1 MARPSKCRVVGAA
14 PATTF
19 FKPRGVPMQE
29 LTEVYL
35 SMDGFEAMRL
45 ADIEGLKHEDAAE
58 KMGVS
63 RQTFG
68 RILAGARKTVTEAL
82 FHGMALRVDGGN
94 FELKEIPRDDRN
106 KAESALM
113 KKHLEASCIY
123 EGPTLDPDW
132 DQKELNMK
140 EIDKIA
146 VTSDGPN
153 LDGPLDPRF
162 GRAAGFMI
170 IDPKTLEF
178 TYLDN
183 GASQAMAQGAG
194 IQAAENVAG
203 SGAKVVL
210 TGYVGPK
217 AFQALSAAKIAVIQ
231 NLENLTVRQAVERFN
246 KGELSPAT
254 QPNKRG
260 HWK

>member
-1 MARPSKCRVVGAA
+1 MARPSKCRVVSAA

-35 SMDGFEAMRL
+35 SMDGFEAIRL
-45 ADIEGLKHEDAAE
+45 ADIEGMKQADAAE

-68 RILAGARKTVTEAL
+68 RILSGARRTVAEAL
-82 FHGMALRVDGGN
+82 FRGMALRVDGGN
-94 FELKEIPRDDRN
+94 VELKGLACDQNPTVNDAVREYN
-106 KAESALM
+106 TAT
-113 KKHLEASCIY
+113 CIY
-123 EGPTLDPDW
+123 EPSASAAE
-132 DQKELNMK
+132 QHHK
-140 EIDKIA
+140 EIDMSEINKVA
-146 VTSDGPN
+146 VTSDGPD

-170 IDPKTLEF
+170 VNPKTFEY

-183 GASQAMAQGAG
+183 GSSQAMSQGAG
-194 IQAAENVAG
+194 IQAAENVAQ
-203 SGAKVVL
+203 SGAQVVL

-217 AFQALSAAKIAVIQ
+217 AFQALSAAGITVVQ
-231 NLENLTVRQAVERFN
+231 NMENLTIRQAVERFN
-246 KGELSPAT
+246 AGEISEAS
-254 QPNKRG
+254 QPNKHG

>member
-45 ADIEGLKHEDAAE
+45 ADMEGLKQADAAE

-68 RILAGARKTVTEAL
+68 RILSGARRTVAEAL

-94 FELKEIPRDDRN
+94 FEMKELESDREPAVSDSVREYN
-106 KAESALM
+106 TANCMYDSTPP
-113 KKHLEASCIY
+113 AS
-123 EGPTLDPDW
+123 ELH
-132 DQKELNMK
+132 QKELDMD

-146 VTSDGPN
+146 VTSDGPD

-170 IDPKTLEF
+170 INPKTFEF

-183 GASQAMAQGAG
+183 GSSQAMSQGAG
-194 IQAAENVAG
+194 IQAAENVSR

-217 AFQALSAAKIAVIQ
+217 AFQALSAAGIAVIQ

-246 KGELSPAT
+246 TGDVSPAS
-254 QPNKRG
+254 QPNKHG

>member
-1 MARPSKCRVVGAA
+1 
-14 PATTF
+14 
-19 FKPRGVPMQE
+19 MQE

-45 ADIEGLKHEDAAE
+45 TDLEGLKQEEAAE

-68 RILAGARKTVTEAL
+68 RILAAARKTVTSSL
-82 FHGMALRVDGGN
+82 FYAMALRVDGGN
-94 FELKEIPRDDRN
+94 VELKEMRN
-106 KAESALM
+106 DGGHNAVSTSM
-113 KKHLEASCIY
+113 KERNEAACVY
-123 EGPTLDPDW
+123 RGPAPDPEW
-132 DQKELNMK
+132 DQEEKNMND
-140 EIDKIA
+140 IDKIA
-146 VTSDGPN
+146 ITSDGPD

-162 GRAAGFMI
+162 GRAAGFII
-170 IDPKTLEF
+170 IDPKTFEF

-217 AFQALSAAKIAVIQ
+217 AFQALSAAKISVIQ

-246 KGELSPAT
+246 KGELSAAS

>member
-1 MARPSKCRVVGAA
+1 
-14 PATTF
+14 
-19 FKPRGVPMQE
+19 MQE

-35 SMDGFEAMRL
+35 GVDGFEALRL
-45 ADIEGLKHEDAAE
+45 GDIEGLKHEDASE

-68 RILAGARKTVTEAL
+68 RILAGARRTVTEAL
-82 FHGMALRVDGGN
+82 FYGMALRLDGGS
-94 FELKEIPRDDRN
+94 FQIKDHTDREEP
-106 KAESALM
+106 AVSC
-113 KKHLEASCIY
+113 ASCMADT
-123 EGPTLDPDW
+123 PTPGAEQH
-132 DQKELNMK
+132 QKELDMDK
-140 EIDKIA
+140 MDKIA
-146 VTSDGPN
+146 VTCDGPN
-153 LDGPLDPRF
+153 LDGLLDPRF

-183 GASQAMAQGAG
+183 GGSQAMNQGAG
-194 IQAAENVAG
+194 IQAAENVAR
-203 SGAKVVL
+203 SGAKAVL

-217 AFQALSAAKIAVIQ
+217 AFQALTAAKITVIQ

-246 KGELSPAT
+246 KGDVAPAS

>member
-1 MARPSKCRVVGAA
+1 MPRPHKCRVVGAT
-14 PATTF
+14 PATDY

-35 SMDGFEAMRL
+35 GMDGFEALRL
-45 ADIEGLKHEDAAE
+45 VDLEGLKHEDAAGR
-58 KMGVS
+58 MSVS

-68 RILAGARKTVTEAL
+68 RILAGARRTVTEAI
-82 FHGMALRVDGGN
+82 FHGMALKLDGGN
-94 FELKEIPRDDRN
+94 FQMRAHPEQGEATDPPSSCTAQKPIPGI
-106 KAESALM
+106 KQ
-113 KKHLEASCIY
+113 HL
-123 EGPTLDPDW
+123 
-132 DQKELNMK
+132 KELNMD

-146 VTSDGPN
+146 VTCDGPD
-153 LDGPLDPRF
+153 LDGPLDARF
-162 GRAAGFMI
+162 GRAAGFLI

-183 GASQAMAQGAG
+183 GDSQAMTQGAG
-194 IQAAENVAG
+194 IQAAENVAR
-203 SGAKVVL
+203 SGAKAVL

-217 AFQALSAAKIAVIQ
+217 AFQALEAAKITVIQ

-246 KGELSPAT
+246 KGDVAPAS

>member
-1 MARPSKCRVVGAA
+1 
-14 PATTF
+14 
-19 FKPRGVPMQE
+19 MQE

-35 SMDGFEAMRL
+35 GLDGFEALRL
-45 ADIEGLKHEDAAE
+45 ADIEGMKQEDAAE

-68 RILAGARKTVTEAL
+68 RILSSARKTVTEAL
-82 FHGMALRVDGGN
+82 FHGMALRLDGGN
-94 FELKEIPRDDRN
+94 FEIKDPPEEDYSGSLFEEQEQN
-106 KAESALM
+106 TQ
-113 KKHLEASCIY
+113 SCAY
-123 EGPTLDPDW
+123 EGPEPPPGW
-132 DQKELNMK
+132 GEKELNM
-140 EIDKIA
+140 ENIDLIA
-146 VTSDGPN
+146 ITSDGPD

-170 IDPKTLEF
+170 INPKTLEY

-183 GASQAMAQGAG
+183 GVSQTMSQGAG
-194 IQAAENVAG
+194 IQAAENVAN

-217 AFQALSAAKIAVIQ
+217 AFQALSAAGIAVIQ
-231 NLENLTVRQAVERFN
+231 NMENLTVRQAVERFN
-246 KGELSPAT
+246 QGDTAPAS

>member
-1 MARPSKCRVVGAA
+1 
-14 PATTF
+14 
-19 FKPRGVPMQE
+19 MQE

-35 SMDGFEAMRL
+35 GMDGFEALRL
-45 ADIEGLKHEDAAE
+45 VDMEGLKHEDAAG

-68 RILAGARKTVTEAL
+68 RILAGARRTVTEAL
-82 FHGMALRVDGGN
+82 FNGMALRLDGGN
-94 FELKEIPRDDRN
+94 FQMKDHTDIEKPADSTVHVAYDTPTPGIKPQYKEFDMEN
-106 KAESALM
+106 
-113 KKHLEASCIY
+113 
-123 EGPTLDPDW
+123 
-132 DQKELNMK
+132 
-140 EIDKIA
+140 IDKIA
-146 VTSDGPN
+146 VTCDGPN
-153 LDGPLDPRF
+153 LDGPLDSRF

-183 GASQAMAQGAG
+183 GSSQAMSQGAG
-194 IQAAENVAG
+194 IQAAENVAQ
-203 SGAKVVL
+203 SGAKAVL

-217 AFQALSAAKIAVIQ
+217 AFQALTAANITVIQ

-246 KGELSPAT
+246 QGDVAT
-254 QPNKRG
+254 ASQPNKQG

>member
-1 MARPSKCRVVGAA
+1 MARPSKCRVVGAT
-14 PATTF
+14 PATTL
-19 FKPRGVPMQE
+19 FKPRGIPMQA

-35 SMDGFEAMRL
+35 SLDGFEAMRL
-45 ADIEGLKHEDAAE
+45 ADIEGLKQEDAAD

-68 RILAGARKTVTEAL
+68 RILSGARRTVTEAL

-94 FELKEIPRDDRN
+94 FEMKEIHRDDRN
-106 KAESALM
+106 EAESALM
-113 KKHLEASCIY
+113 KKHHEAPCLY
-123 EGPTLDPDW
+123 EGPTPDPAW
-132 DQKELNMK
+132 DQKELDMD

-146 VTSDGPN
+146 VTSDGPD

-170 IDPKTLEF
+170 VNPKTLEF

-183 GASQAMAQGAG
+183 GTSQAMAQGAG

-217 AFQALSAAKIAVIQ
+217 AFQALSAAKISVVQ
-231 NLENLTVRQAVERFN
+231 NLENLTIRQAVERFN
-246 KGELSPAT
+246 KGELSPAS

>member
-1 MARPSKCRVVGAA
+1 MARPSKCRVVSAA
-14 PATTF
+14 PAVTF
-19 FKPRGVPMQE
+19 FKPRGVPMHE

-45 ADIEGLKHEDAAE
+45 ADIEGLKQENAAE

-68 RILAGARKTVTEAL
+68 RILAGARRTVTEAL
-82 FHGMALRVDGGN
+82 FRGMALRVDGGN
-94 FELKEIPRDDRN
+94 FEMKGMRGDGYNEAASALSKDRN
-106 KAESALM
+106 GVT
-113 KKHLEASCIY
+113 CIY
-123 EGPTLDPDW
+123 RGPEPDPEW
-132 DQKELNMK
+132 DQKELNMN

-146 VTSDGPN
+146 VTSDGPD

-170 IDPKTLEF
+170 IDPKTYEF

-183 GASQAMAQGAG
+183 GGSQAMAQGAG
-194 IQAAENVAG
+194 IQAAENVAA

-217 AFQALSAAKIAVIQ
+217 AFQALSAAKISVIQ

-246 KGELSPAT
+246 KGDLSAAS